1 MQLRR
6 WQQQALEVVESLRSR
21 GQDRALIA
29 ACPGAGKTRFSA
41 TLLADWIAA
50 GVIQCAVVVVPTRT
64 LKGHWKRGLKA
75 RGLEAVLDVDNGT
88 LEERR
93 ARGMDLFT
101 DKPVHIVTYQQ
112 VAAFPELFAAQCS
125 RYRVCAVFDEVHHAA
140 DEAEFGQALI
150 VGFED
155 ATFKLSLSGTPFNT
169 KGGNLAFCASRQVI
183 GPMGERLNETITDYP
198 YSYGEALRATGAS
211 DDPNVVRAVT
221 FIKWNGYAKWR
232 LFDAVRKEETERV
245 FTGHTKTDPLGPL
258 LDPELDNLKKM
269 LRAALAE
276 LEEMRR
282 HHANAAMLITA
293 KDVDHCEDIARLVRG
308 MGVPD
313 VVTVVYDT
321 PGALDVIEAFEAG
334 HQRVLVAVKM
344 ISEGVDI
351 KRLRVGVYASDVK
364 TRMFFSQF
372 IGRFLRWDGSLGEW
386 QFASVFIPEHV
397 TLIEYAREIER
408 MVAEAV
414 MANGRGPGEGPGV
427 PSPPRMVLEKTGDGA
442 MHGAIQ
448 HGLFYEADITE
459 RLHAWMRRAGVNGQ
473 ISISQADKLYKAWDG
488 PLSPAEAAPECEKP
502 SESRLNDKLVG
513 RIVAVAKGMDRA
525 DLTFDKVQALAN
537 RAVGIPKK
545 DKLTPQDVLVR
556 RGQFL
561 RELLASLYAGER
573 DGAAS

>member
-6 WQQQALEVVESLRSR
+6 WQREALEVVNTLRSR

-29 ACPGAGKTRFSA
+29 ACPGAGKTLFTA
-41 TLLADWIAA
+41 TLLDDWRRA

-64 LKGHWKRGLKA
+64 LKGQWKRALKVCGLD
-75 RGLEAVLDVDNGT
+75 AVIDIDNGT
-88 LEERR
+88 LEDRR

-125 RYRVCAVFDEVHHAA
+125 RYRVCGVFDEVHHAA
-140 DEAEFGQALI
+140 DEAEFGQALLA
-150 VGFED
+150 GFED

-169 KGGNLAFCASRQVI
+169 KGTGLAFCASKQVI
-183 GPMGERLNETITDYP
+183 KPAGERVNETVTDYIF
-198 YSYGEALRATGAS
+198 SYGDALLATGAT
-211 DDPNVVRAVT
+211 DDLNVVRPVT

-232 LFDAVRKEETERV
+232 LFDAASKETVERV
-245 FTGHTKTDPLGPL
+245 FTGDTKTDPLGPL

-308 MGVPD
+308 MGVAD

-321 PGALDVIEAFEAG
+321 PGALDVIEGFNTG

-372 IGRFLRWDGSLGEW
+372 TGRFIRWDGSLSES
-386 QFASVFIPEHV
+386 QFAAVFIPEHV

-414 MANGRGPGEGPGV
+414 IAANKREPGEDPHDP
-427 PSPPRMVLEKTGDGA
+427 PSPRVVLDKAGDGV

-448 HGLFYEADITE
+448 HGLFYEVDVTA
-459 RLHAWMRRAGVNGQ
+459 RLQAWMRRAGVNGQ
-473 ISISQADKLYKAWDG
+473 ISISQAHKLYSAWDG
-488 PLSPAEAAPECEKP
+488 PPPAVDPAPERDEP
-502 SESRLNDKLVG
+502 NESRLNEKLVG
-513 RIVAVAKGMDRA
+513 RIVAVAKGMDRP

-537 RAVGIPKK
+537 RHVGIPKK
-545 DKLTPQDVLVR
+545 DKLTPHSVLVR
-556 RGQFL
+556 RGEFL
-561 RELLASLYAGER
+561 RELLASLYGVR
-573 DGAAS
+573 DGATA